1 MSEDGRLHPGG
12 WVFLEPGS
20 VPERWAERAI
30 PVMLVPLTP
39 EESAQMLNAQPVDA
53 GAVTPDTDLMRL
65 VARGLSAEVIARR
78 LGLAARSVYRRLAR
92 LRETFGVASTAELAA
107 ELARRGFG
115 VSDPAPNGTGTQV
128 ARANLKEQEGEAS

>member
-1 MSEDGRLHPGG
+1 MGKDGQVPAGG
-12 WVFLEPGS
+12 WVFLEPES

-30 PVMLVPLTP
+30 PVMLIPLTP
-39 EESAQMLNAQPVDA
+39 EESSQMLNAQPVDA
-53 GAVTPDTDLMRL
+53 GTLTPDADLMRL

-92 LRETFGVASTAELAA
+92 LRETFGVGSTAELAA

-115 VSDPAPNGTGTQV
+115 VSDPATNGTGTKDV
-128 ARANLKEQEGEAS
+128 RANLDEQEGEAS

>member
-1 MSEDGRLHPGG
+1 MGDGGEVPPGG
-12 WVFLEPGS
+12 WVFLEPGA

-39 EESAQMLNAQPVDA
+39 EESAQMLNGQPVDA
-53 GAVTPDTDLMRL
+53 GALAPDADLMRL

-92 LRETFGVASTAELAA
+92 LREIFGVGSTAELAA

-115 VSDPAPNGTGTQV
+115 VSDPAPSGTGTNQLQS
-128 ARANLKEQEGEAS
+128 NLEEKGEAS